1 MNSLKYIIEE
11 TYFAIKKSGTLII
24 NAVLIITAALSLFG
38 VLMIA
43 DKATK
48 LLFQNFETNLE
59 IIAFLEEQTDPATL
73 NNVIIPNISA
83 YPEVGNVKLVSKE
96 EAAEA
101 LKKDMPELREI
112 FSVIEENPLPVT
124 LRIKV
129 KSASMLEAVTAKIKK
144 ENGLLI
150 EDVTYGGD
158 KISSFLE
165 TSEKIKRALLLF
177 VIVFI
182 VSSIAIVS
190 STIKMTVHSRRNE
203 IEIMQLTGATE
214 WYIKWPYV
222 IEGTFIGIISAVL
235 ATVLVYFMQNAM
247 VTEFARNFTFIKNL
261 PSNLSYYEILFKL
274 LIIGVLQGIIGALIS
289 TSRYLSEK
297 NR

>member
-59 IIAFLEEQTDPATL
+59 IIAFLEDQTDPATL

-129 KSASMLEAVTAKIKK
+129 KSAAMLEAVTAKIKK

-165 TSEKIKRALLLF
+165 TGEKIKRALLLF

-247 VTEFARNFTFIKNL
+247 VTEFARNFAFVKNL